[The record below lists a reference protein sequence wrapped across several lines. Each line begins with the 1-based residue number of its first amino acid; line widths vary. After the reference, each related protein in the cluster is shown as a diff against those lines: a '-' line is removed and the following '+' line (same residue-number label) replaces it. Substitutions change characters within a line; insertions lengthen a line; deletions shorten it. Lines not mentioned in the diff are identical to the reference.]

1 MNLGQVYTKD
11 IVADFM
17 VSLIDLPK
25 DAYIVDP
32 CFGRGVFVKSLQ
44 KENFT
49 NITGVEIDPETFKLI
64 DFDDYTGCNLINK
77 DFFQFLTRHTF
88 TVRPPFVQG
97 LEFPVPFE

>member
-49 NITGVEIDPETFKLI
+49 NITGVEIDPETFNLI
-64 DFDDYTGCNLINK
+64 DFDDYTGKLNWLMLQDRN
-77 DFFQFLTRHTF
+77 
-88 TVRPPFVQG
+88 
-97 LEFPVPFE
+97 VPESSRDWK

>member
-32 CFGRGVFVKSLQ
+32 GVGRGVFVKSLQ
-44 KENFT
+44 
-49 NITGVEIDPETFKLI
+49 
-64 DFDDYTGCNLINK
+64 
-77 DFFQFLTRHTF
+77 
-88 TVRPPFVQG
+88 
-97 LEFPVPFE
+97 